1 LKGKGEG
8 GRGSSGDAIHVWKIM
23 FMKKYLTKD
32 VEFNENFNKLR
43 NTKNS
48 FVNLLPLFSPFSVGV
63 LACTVSTM

>member
-1 LKGKGEG
+1 
-8 GRGSSGDAIHVWKIM
+8 
-23 FMKKYLTKD
+23 MKKYLTKD